1 MARDF
6 PIMPCKVSDASPPLR
21 PTPDHRPRRPG
32 ATGETF
38 AQAAVRELREETGIQ
53 LESVGESVT
62 RNEFEL
68 QLPDGEWVIA
78 DEEYFRVR
86 VHQTEL
92 SRAGWTP
99 LEVEVMVEHRWWSRE
114 ELLRVTETV
123 YPDDLADMLASDGTS
138 RHGH

>member
-1 MARDF
+1 MCSALTMAHD
-6 PIMPCKVSDASPPLR
+6 
-21 PTPDHRPRRPG
+21 
-32 ATGETF
+32 
-38 AQAAVRELREETGIQ
+38 
-53 LESVGESVT
+53 
-62 RNEFEL
+62 
-68 QLPDGEWVIA
+68 
-78 DEEYFRVR
+78 FRVR